1 MPSASRPPNASEP
14 AAAFEAKTAWLGVDR
29 GLQVGLSWL
38 NSVPAVPGPDPISS
52 WVSAP

>member
-1 MPSASRPPNASEP
+1 MMPASRPANASEP
-14 AAAFEAKTAWLGVDR
+14 AAAFEAKTAWSALIAASRSDS
-29 GLQVGLSWL
+29 SWP